1 MPNME
6 ALMSETAYAFSNG
19 AAAIR
24 DWAVNCA
31 RTGRAHFLD
40 PELVL
45 AVLHELEAL
54 EARIEKL
61 EDALEFYA
69 ADENWS
75 TMGLDEYRAKYG
87 TEPSS
92 EAKVGR
98 MRLVAPGRA
107 LPAVLRDVGERA
119 KTTLAADAPA
129 TE

>member
-1 MPNME
+1 
-6 ALMSETAYAFSNG
+6 MSETAHVFPNG

-45 AVLHELEAL
+45 AVLHEVEAL

-61 EDALEFYA
+61 EDTLGFYA
-69 ADENWS
+69 SEENWS
-75 TMGLDEYRAKYG
+75 TMGLSEYRAKYG
-87 TEPSS
+87 SEPSS

-107 LPAVLRDVGERA
+107 LPAVLRDVGGRA
-119 KTTLAADAPA
+119 KATLEGEEEVAPEPPA
-129 TE
+129 RST

>member
-1 MPNME
+1 ME
-6 ALMSETAYAFSNG
+6 ELMSETEHFFSNG

-45 AVLHELEAL
+45 SVLQEVEAL
-54 EARIEKL
+54 EAKIEKL
-61 EDALEFYA
+61 EDTLGFYA
-69 ADENWS
+69 SDENWS
-75 TMGLDEYRAKYG
+75 TMGLSEYRAKYG
-87 TEPSS
+87 SEPSS

-119 KTTLAADAPA
+119 KSTLQVEGASGD
-129 TE
+129 

>member
-1 MPNME
+1 
-6 ALMSETAYAFSNG
+6 MSETAHVFSNG

-31 RTGRAHFLD
+31 RTGRSHFLD

-45 AVLHELEAL
+45 SVLHEVEAL

-61 EDALEFYA
+61 EETLGFYA
-69 ADENWS
+69 SEENWS
-75 TMGLDEYRAKYG
+75 TMGLSEYRARYG
-87 TEPSS
+87 SEPSS

-107 LPAVLRDVGERA
+107 LPAVLRDIGGRA
-119 KTTLAADAPA
+119 KAMLDGEAPSKD
-129 TE
+129 

>member
-1 MPNME
+1 M
-6 ALMSETAYAFSNG
+6 AETAHVYPNG

-45 AVLHELEAL
+45 AVLHELENL

-61 EDALEFYA
+61 EDTLGFYA
-69 ADENWS
+69 AEENWS
-75 TMGLDEYRAKYG
+75 TMGLTEYRAKYG
-87 TEPSS
+87 SEPSS

-107 LPAVLRDVGERA
+107 LPAVLRDVGGRA
-119 KTTLAADAPA
+119 KETLGDGTTN
-129 TE
+129 EG

>member
-1 MPNME
+1 ME
-6 ALMSETAYAFSNG
+6 ALMAETAHVYSSG

-45 AVLHELEAL
+45 AVLHEVETL

-61 EDALEFYA
+61 EDTLGFYA
-69 ADENWS
+69 SDENWS
-75 TMGLDEYRAKYG
+75 TMGLAEYRAKYG
-87 TEPSS
+87 SEPSS

-107 LPAVLRDVGERA
+107 LPAVLRDIGGRA
-119 KTTLAADAPA
+119 KETLGDGAASQV
-129 TE
+129 